1 MPNTISMRGTF
12 DVELH
17 GYAGGD
23 EVVCQAARVST
34 LGTDALETTESQGL
48 INFLTKNRHGS
59 PFEHGLMTF
68 RITAPIM
75 VWREFMRHRVGFS
88 YNEQSGRYMTMLP
101 IFYVPSPER
110 PLVQKGKAGAYD
122 FVKGTV
128 EQYEL
133 VVQEHADSFQQSWN
147 SYQKMLNA
155 GIAKEV
161 ARDVLPLSTYSSAYV
176 SCNPRSM
183 MHFLSLRTKH
193 EDSVFLSYP
202 QWEINWVADQMEE
215 IFKELWPMTHKAF
228 HQNGRV
234 AP

>member
-17 GYAGGD
+17 GYAGSD

-34 LGTDALETTESQGL
+34 LGADSLESLESQGL

-101 IFYVPSPER
+101 IFYVPTPDR
-110 PLVQKGKAGAYD
+110 PLIQKGKAGAYD
-122 FVKGTV
+122 FIAGS
-128 EQYEL
+128 EAQYEL
-133 VVQEHADSFQQSWN
+133 VVNAHAEVYQNAWN
-147 SYQKMLNA
+147 NYQKMLQA

-161 ARDVLPLSTYSSAYV
+161 ARNVLPLATYSSAYV

-193 EDSVFLSYP
+193 EDSVFPSYP
-202 QWEINWVADQMEE
+202 QWEINWVADQMEV
-215 IFKELWPMTHKAF
+215 IFKELWPMTHAAF
-228 HQNGRV
+228 VRNGRV